1 MKFYNLKT
9 RSHVEV
15 ADSDIKKK
23 KMVRKTKN
31 GEQTRYAL
39 VAEYEG
45 STLYKFVS
53 EKDYNA
59 TNGKELIPLCR
70 PGLCPCR
77 HQTPL
82 LPTSVKIFA
91 IAEP

>member
-1 MKFYNLKT
+1 LTKGATNEWPREGDMKFYNLKT

-59 TNGKELIPLCR
+59 TNGKEI
-70 PGLCPCR
+70 
-77 HQTPL
+77 
-82 LPTSVKIFA
+82 S
-91 IAEP
+91 